1 MLKNPKTF
9 LILGVIGLI
18 CSLCYFSLNQYK
30 QRIQLE
36 QSLSI
41 AEQTIS
47 KQQLYI
53 EEKDKKVKNLEKK
66 YKEQLANKPNDEC
79 GNTIVPDSIKNWL
92 LGE

>member
-9 LILGVIGLI
+9 LILGVIGII
-18 CSLCYFSLNQYK
+18 CGLCYFSLNQYK

-36 QSLSI
+36 QSLNI

-79 GNTIVPDSIKNWL
+79 GNTIVPDSVKNWL